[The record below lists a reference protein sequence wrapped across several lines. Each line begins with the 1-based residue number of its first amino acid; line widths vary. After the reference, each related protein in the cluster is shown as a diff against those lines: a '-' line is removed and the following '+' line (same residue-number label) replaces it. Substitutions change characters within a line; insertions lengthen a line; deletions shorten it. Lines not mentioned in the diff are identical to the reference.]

1 MHITGVRT
9 VTCSIALPNP
19 IVMGELR
26 FDAREYIVVIVETDA
41 GIAGVGFG
49 MTRGAPVAAIVERNL
64 APLLIG
70 RDPFLTEALNARL
83 VDRNLMIA
91 GRGIFARALSA
102 VDIALWDIK
111 GQALGQPIWRL
122 LGGARERIPVA
133 VAGGYADPARSLDD
147 LAAEVAGYADRGIGL
162 IKIAA
167 DSLANDSARI
177 AAASEALGDRG
188 ALAFDAHWA
197 WRRTYDVLP
206 VVRGWAPFGL
216 AFIEDPFA
224 PELTALAVEL
234 RAATG
239 IPIALGEEA
248 VGRWAFASLLADQQP
263 DVLRLDAT
271 SMGGL
276 SEAVKVVALASVRAR
291 PVFPHVF
298 PEIHVHLA
306 AAFSEVM
313 AVELTM
319 PEMGLESLYRL
330 FGDWV
335 LVEGGEIVAPS
346 RPGLGL
352 TLDEDAVARYAIG
365 STYCTEAAIG
375 DCAAAG
381 QASPGLPV
389 RRRRASGS
397 DWRR

>member
-1 MHITGVRT
+1 MRITGVRT
-9 VTCSIALPNP
+9 VTCEIALPRP

-26 FDAREYIVVIVETDA
+26 FESREYIVVVLETDE

-49 MTRGAPVAAIVERNL
+49 MTRGAPVGAIVERNL

-70 RDPFLTEALNARL
+70 RDPFLTEAIGAHLT
-83 VDRNLMIA
+83 DRNLTIA

-102 VDIALWDIK
+102 VDIALWDVK
-111 GQALGQPIWRL
+111 GQAMGQPIWRL
-122 LGGARERIPVA
+122 LGGARDRIPVA
-133 VAGGYADPARSLDD
+133 VAGGYADPETSLDD
-147 LAAEVAGYADRGIGL
+147 LASEVAGYADRGIRL

-167 DSLANDSARI
+167 DILPHDTARI
-177 AAASEALGDRG
+177 AASVEAIEGRS

-206 VVRGWAPFGL
+206 TVRGWSRFGL

-224 PELTALAVEL
+224 PELTTLATEL
-234 RAATG
+234 RDATG

-248 VGRWAFASLLADQQP
+248 VGRWAFQSLLTERRP

-276 SEAVKVVALASVRAR
+276 SEAVKVCALAGVHAR

-306 AAFSEVM
+306 AAFAEVM
-313 AVELTM
+313 AVELTL
-319 PEMGLESLYRL
+319 PDANLETLYRL
-330 FGDWV
+330 FHDWV
-335 LVEGGEIVAPS
+335 NIDGGEIVAPS

-352 TLDEDAVARYAIG
+352 TIDERALTRYAVATTR
-365 STYCTEAAIG
+365 TTEG
-375 DCAAAG
+375 AAG
-381 QASPGLPV
+381 
-389 RRRRASGS
+389 R
-397 DWRR
+397 

>member
-1 MHITGVRT
+1 MRITGVRT
-9 VTCSIALPNP
+9 VTCEIALPRP

-26 FDAREYIVVIVETDA
+26 FDAREYIVVVLETDE

-49 MTRGAPVAAIVERNL
+49 MTRGAPVGAIVERNL

-70 RDPFLTEALNARL
+70 MDPFLTEAIGTRL
-83 VDRNLMIA
+83 TDRNLTIA

-111 GQALGQPIWRL
+111 GQAVGQPIWRL
-122 LGGARERIPVA
+122 LGGARDRIPVA
-133 VAGGYADPARSLDD
+133 IAGGYADAATSLDD
-147 LAAEVAGYADRGIGL
+147 LASEVAGYAQRGFGL

-167 DSLANDSARI
+167 DTLPNDTARI
-177 AAASEALGDRG
+177 AVSIAALEGRS

-197 WRRTYDVLP
+197 WRRSYDVLP
-206 VVRGWAPFGL
+206 TVRGWSQYGL

-224 PELTALAVEL
+224 PELTALATEL
-234 RAATG
+234 RDATG

-248 VGRWAFASLLADQQP
+248 VGRWAFESLLTDRRP

-276 SEAVKVVALASVRAR
+276 SEAVKVCALASVHAR

-313 AVELTM
+313 AVELTL
-319 PEMGLESLYRL
+319 PEANIETLHRL
-330 FGDWV
+330 FLDWV
-335 LVEGGEIVAPS
+335 VIEDGQIVAPS

-352 TLDEDAVARYAIG
+352 ELDEGAVARYAVAATRI
-365 STYCTEAAIG
+365 TEGATAN
-375 DCAAAG
+375 
-381 QASPGLPV
+381 
-389 RRRRASGS
+389 
-397 DWRR
+397 

>member
-1 MHITGVRT
+1 MRITGVRA
-9 VTCSIALPNP
+9 VTCEIALPRP

-26 FDAREYIVVIVETDA
+26 FDAREYIVVVLETDE

-49 MTRGAPVAAIVERNL
+49 MTRGAPVGAIVERNL

-70 RDPFLTEALNARL
+70 MDPFLTEAIGTRL
-83 VDRNLMIA
+83 TDRNLTIA

-111 GQALGQPIWRL
+111 GQAVGQPIWRL
-122 LGGARERIPVA
+122 LGGARDRIPVA
-133 VAGGYADPARSLDD
+133 IAGGYADAATSLDD
-147 LAAEVAGYADRGIGL
+147 LATEVAGYAQGGFGL

-167 DSLANDSARI
+167 DTLASDTARI
-177 AAASEALGDRG
+177 AVAIAALEGRS

-197 WRRTYDVLP
+197 WRRSYDVLP
-206 VVRGWAPFGL
+206 TVRGWSKYGL

-224 PELTALAVEL
+224 PELTALATEL
-234 RAATG
+234 RDTTG

-248 VGRWAFASLLADQQP
+248 VGRWAFESLLTDRRP

-276 SEAVKVVALASVRAR
+276 SEAVKVCALASVHAR

-313 AVELTM
+313 AVELTL
-319 PEMGLESLYRL
+319 PEASIETLYRL
-330 FGDWV
+330 FHDWV
-335 LVEGGEIVAPS
+335 VIEGGEIVAPT

-352 TLDEDAVARYAIG
+352 AIDERALTRYAVA
-365 STYCTEAAIG
+365 STRTTEAAT
-375 DCAAAG
+375 
-381 QASPGLPV
+381 
-389 RRRRASGS
+389 
-397 DWRR
+397 

>member
-1 MHITGVRT
+1 MRITGVRS
-9 VTCSIALPNP
+9 VTCEIALPRP

-26 FDAREYIVVIVETDA
+26 FDTREYVVVLIETDE
-41 GIAGVGFG
+41 GIAGLGFG
-49 MTRGAPVAAIVERNL
+49 MTRGAPVGAIVERNL

-70 RDPFLTEALNARL
+70 RDPFLTEAIGTTLT
-83 VDRNLMIA
+83 DRNLTIA
-91 GRGIFARALSA
+91 GRGIFARAISA

-133 VAGGYADPARSLDD
+133 VAGGYADPATSLDD
-147 LAAEVAGYADRGIGL
+147 LATEVSGYADRGIGL

-167 DSLANDSARI
+167 DTLPHDTARI
-177 AAASEALGDRG
+177 AAAAEAIGGRS

-206 VVRGWAPFGL
+206 TVRGWTRFDL

-224 PELTALAVEL
+224 PELTALAREL
-234 RAATG
+234 RDATG

-248 VGRWAFASLLADQQP
+248 VGRWSFQSLLAERRP

-276 SEAVKVVALASVRAR
+276 SEAMKVCALASVYAR

-298 PEIHVHLA
+298 PEVHVHLA

-313 AVELTM
+313 AVELTL
-319 PEMGLESLYRL
+319 PEADIESLYRL
-330 FGDWV
+330 FKDWV
-335 LVEGGEIVAPS
+335 VIESGEIVAPS

-352 TLDEDAVARYAIG
+352 TIDERALARYAV
-365 STYCTEAAIG
+365 AASRTT
-375 DCAAAG
+375 AATT
-381 QASPGLPV
+381 
-389 RRRRASGS
+389 
-397 DWRR
+397 